1 MTQELW
7 TAVDT
12 YIKEKMIPADAVLS
26 AAQQNGIE
34 AGLPPIAVSPAQ
46 GKLLYLLAR
55 MCGAKNVLEIGTL
68 AGYSTIWMART
79 LPAGGRVITLELD
92 AKHAEVSRK
101 NFAMAGLAGSIEV
114 RLGSALDSLPKLVE
128 ERRGPFDLIFIDAD
142 KTNIPAYFDW
152 SLKLSRPGTV
162 IVVDNIIRD
171 GKVIDGDSKDP
182 NIQGVRQF
190 NDLLATDKRVSAT
203 EIQTVGEKGYDG
215 FALLVVNADS

>member
-7 TAVDT
+7 TAVDS
-12 YIKEKMIPADAVLS
+12 YIKEKMIPADAALS
-26 AAQQNGIE
+26 AAQQSGID

-46 GKLLYLLAR
+46 GKLLHLLAR

-68 AGYSTIWMART
+68 AGYSTIWMARA
-79 LPAGGRVITLELD
+79 LPAGGHVITLEMD
-92 AKHAEVSRK
+92 AKHAEVSRE
-101 NFAMAGLAGSIEV
+101 NFAMAGLADVVEL
-114 RLGSALDSLPKLVE
+114 RLGSALDSLPKLVG

-142 KTNIPAYFDW
+142 KKNIPAYLDW

-171 GKVIDGDSKDP
+171 GKVIDADSKDP
-182 NIQGVRQF
+182 DIQGVRQF

-215 FALLVVNADS
+215 FALLVVNS